1 MKSFPLVT
9 VVDAA
14 SNGQPVSAGTQYLLV
29 ACNVTRVVTVDGKPV
44 GRTDEV
50 LEVPAGEHVVSL
62 LTPPANFR
70 PKERRITLGGTTPE
84 KPLLV
89 RFETR

>member
-1 MKSFPLVT
+1 MKSFPV
-9 VVDAA
+9 AA
-14 SNGQPVSAGTQYLLV
+14 NPPGEASAVAGTQYLLV
-29 ACNVTRVVTVDGKPV
+29 ACNVTRVVTVDGRNV

-50 LEVPAGEHVVSL
+50 LELPAGEHTVSL
-62 LTPPANFR
+62 LAPPDNFR
-70 PKERRITLGGTTPE
+70 PKERRITLAGTSSD